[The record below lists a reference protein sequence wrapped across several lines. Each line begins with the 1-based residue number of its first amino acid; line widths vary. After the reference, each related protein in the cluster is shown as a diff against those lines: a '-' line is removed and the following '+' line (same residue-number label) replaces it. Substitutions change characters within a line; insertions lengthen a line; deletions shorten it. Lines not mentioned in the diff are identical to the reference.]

1 MSNSADHAPMEPPAV
16 AGAENPPVLSSEIT
30 FFYKFLLPAP
40 FILMFPVWL
49 FLALS
54 GKGTAWIPALLWGGV
69 SLGLIAWA
77 RPLKFAEIKGD
88 HLSVSNSVATHLI
101 PARDL
106 YFMEVDRD
114 TRTPSIT
121 LYFNPP
127 TPFGKSIRIL
137 PPNGRNC
144 TAFDRA
150 ARWLQ
155 SQPNCRSSHPF

>member
-1 MSNSADHAPMEPPAV
+1 METPPQSPV
-16 AGAENPPVLSSEIT
+16 EKPPVLSSENT
-30 FFYKFLLPAP
+30 FFCKFVLPAP
-40 FILMFPVWL
+40 FILMTPFML
-49 FLALS
+49 YNALS
-54 GKGTAWIPALLWGGV
+54 GGGQSWQPALFVAAACLAVVVWT
-69 SLGLIAWA
+69 
-77 RPLKFAEIKGD
+77 RPLKFVEIKGD
-88 HLSVSNSVATHLI
+88 QLSVSNSIKTYLI

-114 TRTPSIT
+114 TKTPSIT

-137 PPNGRNC
+137 PPKDRKRLS
-144 TAFDRA
+144 FDRA